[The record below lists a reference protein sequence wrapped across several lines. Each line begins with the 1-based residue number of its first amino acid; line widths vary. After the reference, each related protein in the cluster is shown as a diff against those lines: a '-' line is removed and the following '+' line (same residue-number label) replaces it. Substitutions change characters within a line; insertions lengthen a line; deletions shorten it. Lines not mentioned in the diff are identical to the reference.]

1 MASVVSYTKGMLV
14 ERLRRHAN
22 NNFPNSSYTVSE
34 KEMMLYVDQALAFNA
49 VGQVYAGAKV
59 LGTLEVPEGYLTTYA
74 LPALT
79 QNSITNDWY
88 TTLPQPPVS
97 LPLGYSITRCYFAQ
111 AGLGV
116 SQEILPIK
124 AKRAGYRNNM
134 PRLAGAEYRVNGDQ
148 IFITANDGSPL
159 FGYTV
164 YAEMI
169 NTRTST
175 MTDSLNLPDDA
186 IEGIWNLAV
195 QKLNDRLQKPQDIIS
210 DNLPAGNKSS

>member
-1 MASVVSYTKGMLV
+1 MLV

-22 NNFPNSSYTVSE
+22 NNFPNSSYSVSE
-34 KEMMLYVDQALAFNA
+34 KEMLLYIDQALAFNA
-49 VGQVYAGAKV
+49 VGQVFAGAKV

-74 LPALT
+74 LPALA
-79 QNSITNDWY
+79 QNSVTNDWY

-111 AGLGV
+111 AGLGR
-116 SQEILPIK
+116 SQEILLIK
-124 AKRAGYRNNM
+124 SKRAGYRNNM
-134 PRLAGAEYRVNGDQ
+134 PRPAGAEATVNGDQ

-159 FGYTV
+159 LGITV
-164 YAEMI
+164 YVEML
-169 NTRTST
+169 NTRTSAI
-175 MTDSLNLPDDA
+175 TDTLNLPDDA

-210 DNLPAGNKSS
+210 DNLPSGNKSS